1 MRLVTERTGSEHPE
15 LVLNGRF
22 DAFETEKFRTA
33 ADQILEG
40 GTTHL
45 SVDLSEVVF
54 VDSSGLAELVRTMKH
69 CRENGGELFIVS
81 PSDPV
86 RVILELTRLDAA
98 FTIRDA
104 TAPVT

>member
-1 MRLVTERTGSEHPE
+1 MRFVTERTGSEHPA
-15 LVLNGRF
+15 LVLAGRF
-22 DAFETEKFRTA
+22 DAFETENFRTA
-33 ADQILEG
+33 VDQLLETG
-40 GTTHL
+40 VTQL
-45 SVDLSEVVF
+45 SVDLSDVAF

-98 FTIRDA
+98 FTIHDA
-104 TAPVT
+104 AAPVT